1 MQWLLKT
8 RLFARWMR
16 KSLITDALLLAAVD
30 EMERGLVDA
39 DLGGGVFKK
48 RIALPGRGKSGG
60 ARTIVA
66 TNRGDRWIFLFG
78 FEKNDMDNISTK
90 ELESLRENAKDL
102 LELPGIKLQKLV
114 DDEKLQEIRHEP
126 TH

>member
-1 MQWLLKT
+1 MKWLLKT
-8 RLFARWMR
+8 RLFSRWMR
-16 KSLITDALLLAAVD
+16 KSLITDALLLVAVD

-66 TNRGDRWIFLFG
+66 TNRGDRWVFVFG
-78 FEKNDMDNISTK
+78 FAKNEIENIEKD
-90 ELESLRENAKDL
+90 ELESLQQQAKYL
-102 LELPGIKLQKLV
+102 LKCPESALRQAIKDK
-114 DDEKLQEIRHEP
+114 ELQEVHYE
-126 TH
+126 